1 MPAASVSE
9 TESGSDEETYAV
21 VMEAIVDLVLAM
33 DEILQ
38 LRKEDEVRLR
48 LRRQHLRAVRI
59 HFQASGVFA
68 FSHPHL
74 ILGT

>member
-1 MPAASVSE
+1 MMPAASVSE

-38 LRKEDEVRLR
+38 LRKKDEVRLR
-48 LRRQHLRAVRI
+48 FRRKKSSFILLPFTFHL
-59 HFQASGVFA
+59 
-68 FSHPHL
+68 FSNPHL
-74 ILGT
+74 ILNP